1 MKKLLIILGL
11 CLSTVAIA
19 EAFKYLHYKFN
30 QNVVVTI
37 SNIPCPLPELKDL
50 YPLTAVAT
58 RVDGERLLACYT
70 HEGDEVVIQWYKG
83 DKSRFPANVFLTNPK
98 IDNTYKTEPTL

>member
-1 MKKLLIILGL
+1 MKKLLLILGL

>member
-1 MKKLLIILGL
+1 MKKLLLILGL

-19 EAFKYLHYKFN
+19 EAFKYLHYRFN
-30 QNVVVTI
+30 PNVVITI

-70 HEGDEVVIQWYKG
+70 HEGDEIVIQWYKG

-98 IDNTYKTEPTL
+98 IDNTYKTEPNL

>member
-11 CLSTVAIA
+11 CLNTVALA
-19 EAFKYLHYKFN
+19 EAFKYLHYRFN

-70 HEGDEVVIQWYKG
+70 HEGDEIVIQWYKG
-83 DKSRFPANVFLTNPK
+83 DKSRFPANVFLINPK